1 VTSLAALQ
9 PGDPQRIGPYVLLG
23 RLGSGGMGRV
33 YLARSPGGRMVAVKV
48 IRANLAEDA
57 GFRARFAREVSAAR
71 KVGGLFTA
79 AVVDA
84 DVDGPV
90 PWLVTAYV
98 PGTSLSDAVERQG
111 PLPEA
116 SVLALAAGLA
126 EGLIAIHAAGVIHR
140 DLKPSNVLLAQDGPR
155 IIDFGISSAAGAT
168 ALTGTGFMIGSP
180 GFMSPEQAE
189 GLTVGPSSDIF
200 SLAGVLIYAARGE
213 GPFGSGDTAALLYRV
228 VHGKPNM
235 DAAPDNLRPL
245 IKRSLA
251 RDPKRRPSATEFLAE
266 LSAAYPSAADLSN
279 WLPPHI
285 LDQSAAGTGS
295 GQGSMHSPP
304 PGSSYAGSSQA
315 GQGQPGYSQPGY
327 SQPGYSQPGY
337 SQPGYSQQGSGQP
350 SLYQQGPSQQQPA
363 QQQPSQ
369 PGLYPSP
376 GDPLADPVAP
386 AAAMSMGA
394 GQDDPPADGNA
405 AIHPPTR
412 TTLSTPPPPS
422 GSPQGAQGYA
432 DPQAPQYRGQQ
443 SYPGQQAYPGQQ
455 SPGQQGYTGQGG
467 YPGQQSYPGQQAYPG
482 QQSAGQQGS
491 APQSYPGQQYPEPQ
505 GYRTG
510 QGPQSDP
517 VAPGYGG
524 HQAGQ
529 QGGQQGG
536 GSWWG
541 GQQPG
546 GQAPMPGQGMP
557 AAEQWS
563 GPGAVQ
569 QGRQRKR
576 PKWIAPVAAAAAIV
590 VIVVVLV
597 VTLSPGSSKNG
608 ASSGSSAS
616 ASTSASASQT
626 HSATSSPS
634 ATPARTTGELTLA
647 QLQVGDCLTGANLQL
662 NKPTPWPKLSE
673 AVPCD
678 QGHTAEVFYAN
689 LNHWSKNTPFPGTDG
704 IRKNAT
710 AACDS
715 AFASYVG
722 IAYSKSVYTWT
733 DIVPDATSWPNGD
746 RALRCV
752 AYYSTNA
759 NPAGETLH
767 SSIKG
772 AAN

>member
-1 VTSLAALQ
+1 MTSLAALQ

-33 YLARSPGGRMVAVKV
+33 YLARSPGGRTVAVKV

-140 DLKPSNVLLAQDGPR
+140 DLKPSNVLLATDGPR
-155 IIDFGISSAAGAT
+155 IIDFGISSAAEAT

-189 GLTVGPSSDIF
+189 GLTVGPASDIF

-228 VHGKPNM
+228 VHGKPNT
-235 DAAPDNLRPL
+235 DHVPDNLRPL
-245 IKRSLA
+245 IKRSLS
-251 RDPKRRPSATEFLAE
+251 RDPKRRPSATQFLSE
-266 LSAAYPSAADLSN
+266 LSAAFPSAADLSN
-279 WLPPHI
+279 WLPPHV
-285 LDQSAAGTGS
+285 LDPSAAGSAPGEGS
-295 GQGSMHSPP
+295 LHPSAGSLHSPAP
-304 PGSSYAGSSQA
+304 SPSFYQPGSS
-315 GQGQPGYSQPGY
+315 
-327 SQPGYSQPGY
+327 
-337 SQPGYSQQGSGQP
+337 QQSLHP
-350 SLYQQGPSQQQPA
+350 S
-363 QQQPSQ
+363 
-369 PGLYPSP
+369 SP
-376 GDPLADPVAP
+376 GGSMADPVAP
-386 AAAMSMGA
+386 AAAAMAMGA
-394 GQDDPPADGNA
+394 DAGQPEPPTGGNST
-405 AIHPPTR
+405 IDPPTR
-412 TTLSTPPPPS
+412 TTLSTPTPPPPTT
-422 GSPQGAQGYA
+422 GSPGYPQGAQGYG
-432 DPQAPQYRGQQ
+432 DPQAPQYPGQQGYSGQQ
-443 SYPGQQAYPGQQ
+443 SYPGQP
-455 SPGQQGYTGQGG
+455 
-467 YPGQQSYPGQQAYPG
+467 YPGQQSYPGQQQYPG
-482 QQSAGQQGS
+482 QQSYPGQPGTGQGGYPGQPGYSGQQGYTG
-491 APQSYPGQQYPEPQ
+491 PQGPQGSGPQGYTGQQQYPEPQ

-510 QGPQSDP
+510 QGDP

-524 HQAGQ
+524 QP
-529 QGGQQGG
+529 GGQQS

-557 AAEQWS
+557 AADQWY
-563 GPGAVQ
+563 GPGAG
-569 QGRQRKR
+569 QGPKRKR
-576 PKWIAPVAAAAAIV
+576 PRWVAPVGAAAAIV
-590 VIVVVLV
+590 LIIVVLV
-597 VTLSPGSSKNG
+597 VTLSPGSPKTTAG
-608 ASSGSSAS
+608 SGTSNSPS
-616 ASTSASASQT
+616 PSQSHRASTSPAAQG
-626 HSATSSPS
+626 
-634 ATPARTTGELTLA
+634 TPTTGELTLS
-647 QLQVGDCLTGANLQL
+647 QFQVGDCLTGANLQL
-662 NKPTPWPKLSE
+662 DKPTPWPKLSE
-673 AVPCD
+673 AVPCG
-678 QGHTAEVFYAN
+678 QGHTAEVFYAS
-689 LNHWSKNTPFPGTDG
+689 LNHWSKNTAFPGTTG
-704 IRKNAT
+704 IRADAT

-733 DIVPDATSWPNGD
+733 DIVPDASTWPGGD

-759 NPAGETLH
+759 NPAGEILH

-772 AAN
+772 TAK

>member
-1 VTSLAALQ
+1 MTSLAALQ

-33 YLARSPGGRMVAVKV
+33 YLARSPGGRTVAVKV

-111 PLPEA
+111 PLPQA

-140 DLKPSNVLLAQDGPR
+140 DLKPSNVLLATDGPR
-155 IIDFGISSAAGAT
+155 IIDFGISSAAEAT

-235 DAAPDNLRPL
+235 DSVPDHLRPL

-251 RDPKRRPSATEFLAE
+251 RDPKRRPGASEFLSE

-285 LDQSAAGTGS
+285 LDPAAAGSAPGDRS
-295 GQGSMHSPP
+295 QPSPLA
-304 PGSSYAGSSQA
+304 SA
-315 GQGQPGYSQPGY
+315 GQGGP
-327 SQPGYSQPGY
+327 SQPGY
-337 SQPGYSQQGSGQP
+337 SQPGYSQQNYGRQGYSQQGFGQP
-350 SLYQQGPSQQQPA
+350 SLYQQGASQQQPSP
-363 QQQPSQ
+363 QQPSQ

-376 GDPLADPVAP
+376 GGPMADPVAP
-386 AAAMSMGA
+386 AAASMDA
-394 GQDDPPADGNA
+394 DQAAPPTGGNA
-405 AIHPPTR
+405 TAEPPTR
-412 TTLSTPPPPS
+412 TTLSTPTPPPATT
-422 GSPQGAQGYA
+422 SPAGYSQGYA
-432 DPQAPQYRGQQ
+432 DPQAPL
-443 SYPGQQAYPGQQ
+443 
-455 SPGQQGYTGQGG
+455 
-467 YPGQQSYPGQQAYPG
+467 
-482 QQSAGQQGS
+482 
-491 APQSYPGQQYPEPQ
+491 YPGQQYPEPQ

-510 QGPQSDP
+510 QGAYGDP
-517 VAPGYGG
+517 AAPGY
-524 HQAGQ
+524 AGQ
-529 QGGQQGG
+529 QGA
-536 GSWWG
+536 SWWG

-546 GQAPMPGQGMP
+546 GQQPGGQQPGGPGMP
-557 AAEQWS
+557 AAEQWY

-569 QGRQRKR
+569 APARKR
-576 PKWIAPVAAAAAIV
+576 PRWLAPAGAAAAIL

-597 VTLSPGSSKNG
+597 LALSPGGKKNG
-608 ASSGSSAS
+608 ASAGSSTSASSSAS
-616 ASTSASASQT
+616 ASSSHSASPA
-626 HSATSSPS
+626 
-634 ATPARTTGELTLA
+634 ATPTTGELKLA
-647 QLQVGDCLTGANLQL
+647 QFQVGDCLTGANLQL
-662 NKPTPWPKLSE
+662 NTNAPWPKLSE
-673 AVPCD
+673 AVPCS

-689 LNHWSKNTPFPGTDG
+689 ENFWSQSTPLPKGKGITD
-704 IRKNAT
+704 
-710 AACDS
+710 AARAECDK
-715 AFASYVG
+715 AFQSYVG
-722 IAYSKSVYTWT
+722 IEYSKSIYSWI
-733 DIVPDATSWPNGD
+733 DIVPDASSWPSGD
-746 RALRCV
+746 RALHCV
-752 AYYSTNA
+752 AYYSTTA
-759 NPAGETLH
+759 HQAGVVQH

-772 AAN
+772 TAQ